1 MGRVHD
7 ARWPD
12 GGFSASYYLAVD
24 QARTRESTGWW
35 VLRGPTVPKCG
46 VEG

>member
-7 ARWPD
+7 ARWPVR
-12 GGFSASYYLAVD
+12 GFSASDYYAEHGLPPD
-24 QARTRESTGWW
+24 EPGGWW
-35 VLRGPTVPKCG
+35 VVYRVVPKCG

>member
-7 ARWPD
+7 ARWPVR
-12 GGFSASYYLAVD
+12 GFSASDYLAAD

-35 VLRGPTVPKCG
+35 VLRGAGVPKCG